1 MALSPYTSTPEGG
14 KDISAAT
21 LKTESPRSELAAQHA
36 YPPTG
41 PGHGR
46 RLAWLTVL
54 ATHGP
59 LAVGTVLSA
68 HVPPRTLACPR
79 MTTDYHAAYWA
90 SALSVQGVDGSIR
103 GLSRSIG
110 SARVDLNPH
119 QIDAALFALRSPFTR
134 GVLLADE
141 VGLGKTIEAG
151 IVIAQRWAERKR
163 RVLLIVPATLRK
175 QWQAELASKF
185 GLPLVILDGPSLRAQ
200 QASGAANPLDR
211 ADEILIVSYPFAASF
226 AHLVQRVPWDLVV
239 ADEAHRL
246 RNVYQPS
253 SKQAAAIKN
262 AVAHA
267 PKLLLTA
274 TPLQNSLLELYG
286 LVSVLDDH
294 AFGDVASF
302 REQFMTPE
310 AAERGFALLRDRL
323 RPFCSRTLRRQV
335 QEYVRFTRRIP
346 LTQSFVP
353 SRDEQDLYDA
363 VSAFLQRDALVSL
376 PSGQRALMTLVL
388 RKLLASSSFAI
399 AGTLRRIQERLEA
412 DAPPD
417 LGAEDYEAVD
427 ELEEEWV
434 DDGET
439 ESGNEA
445 SRLSEVEELRA
456 LTSMAERITAN
467 AKGDAL
473 LDALPVAFE
482 QTAALGAARKAVVFT
497 ESRRT
502 QRYLFRLLE
511 ENGYPGEI
519 VMINGDNRDSLAREV
534 YDAWKVRHPD
544 QVSGTRAA
552 DVKAAIVDHFR
563 EHATVLLATESAA
576 EGVNLQFCSL
586 VVNYDLPWNPQRV
599 EQRIGRCHRYGQK
612 HDVVVVNFLNEANA
626 ADQRV
631 FELLSEKFK
640 LFEGVFGASD
650 EVLGALE
657 TGIDLERRIAQVYQ
671 ACRSTEE
678 ITAAFDGLQAE
689 LDGEIQNRMGETR
702 QSVLDHLD
710 QDLHA
715 RLKVHH
721 DTAQAALD
729 ERQRWLF
736 ALTQKELNGDAAF
749 LDGQPRFRYRGPA
762 MAEATYN
769 FDWRAADRQGDV
781 FYAEAHPLA
790 AELVARARARR
801 LPPARLVL
809 DLDHH
814 PSRIAALEP
823 LRGMSG
829 WLSAAVLRIDA
840 AADDER
846 MILAGCTDDGLPL
859 DADQCRKLL
868 DLAPDQVVH
877 AESALAPDTLA
888 SAQGALVGDALLDVE
903 RQNARFFEEESNKL
917 DRWADDLKLGLEA
930 ELKDLDRQI
939 REATRAA
946 RAGVSLQEKLDGQK
960 RVRTLESHRVQKRR
974 RLYDAQDEVDRQRET
989 LIASV
994 ESRLHLSHTLD
1005 SVFTLSWTLT

>member
-1 MALSPYTSTPEGG
+1 
-14 KDISAAT
+14 
-21 LKTESPRSELAAQHA
+21 
-36 YPPTG
+36 
-41 PGHGR
+41 
-46 RLAWLTVL
+46 
-54 ATHGP
+54 
-59 LAVGTVLSA
+59 
-68 HVPPRTLACPR
+68 

-90 SALSVQGVDGSIR
+90 AALDVQGADGSMR

-163 RVLLIVPATLRK
+163 RVLLVVPATLRK
-175 QWQAELASKF
+175 QWQTELASKF
-185 GLPLVILDGPSLRAQ
+185 GLPSTILDGPSLRAQ
-200 QASGAANPLDR
+200 QAAGDANPLDR
-211 ADEILIVSYPFAASF
+211 DDEVVIVSYPFAASF
-226 AHLVQRVPWDLVV
+226 SHLVQRVPWDLVV

-246 RNVYQPS
+246 RNVYKPS
-253 SKQAAAIKN
+253 SKQAAAIKS
-262 AVAHA
+262 ALALA

-286 LVSVLDDH
+286 LVSVLDEH

-353 SRDEQDLYDA
+353 SKDEQDLYDA

-399 AGTLRRIQERLEA
+399 AGTLRRILERLEA
-412 DAPPD
+412 DAP
-417 LGAEDYEAVD
+417 LGLEAEDYEAVD
-427 ELEEEWV
+427 ELEEEW
-434 DDGET
+434 GE
-439 ESGNEA
+439 EGGPA
-445 SRLSEVEELRA
+445 SAHEGSRHSEVEELRA
-456 LTSMAERITAN
+456 LTAMAERITAN
-467 AKGDAL
+467 AKGDSL

-502 QRYLFRLLE
+502 QRYLFQLLE
-511 ENGYPGEI
+511 ENGYAGE
-519 VMINGDNRDSLAREV
+519 VAMINGDNRDPLTREI
-534 YDAWKVRHPD
+534 YDMWKARHPD

-552 DVKAAIVDHFR
+552 DVKAAIVEHFR
-563 EHATVLLATESAA
+563 DHATVLLATESAA

-671 ACRSTEE
+671 TCRSTEE

-689 LDGEIQNRMGETR
+689 LDGEIQNRMDETR

-736 ALTQKELNGDAAF
+736 ALTQKELNGDASF
-749 LDGQPRFRYRGPA
+749 LDGQPRFRYQSPA
-762 MAEATYN
+762 VEEATYN
-769 FDWRAADRQGDV
+769 FDWRAADTLGEV
-781 FYAEAHPLA
+781 FYAETHPLA
-790 AELVARARARR
+790 AALVARARSRT
-801 LPPARLVL
+801 LPPARLIL
-809 DLDHH
+809 DLDRH
-814 PSRIAALEP
+814 PSRIAALDP
-823 LRGMSG
+823 LRGRSG

-840 AADDER
+840 ATDDER
-846 MILAGCTDDGLPL
+846 LILAGCTDAGDAL

-868 DLAPDQVVH
+868 DVSPEKVVLSGTEQSPD
-877 AESALAPDTLA
+877 ALSA
-888 SAQGALVGDALLDVE
+888 AQEALVGGALQEVE
-903 RQNARFFEEESNKL
+903 RQNVHFFEEESSKL

-960 RVRTLESHRVQKRR
+960 RVRTLESQRAQRRR

-994 ESRLHLSHTLD
+994 ESRLHLSHVLD